1 MQKSNFIAAEVVYRK
16 AQMIEPDGNKAS
28 NLCVSLLKQER
39 YDEAKMVLEDVLNGK
54 LPGSDDPRTRTRA
67 LELLQE
73 LEENMQPPSA
83 VVSSLINSV
92 NDDFAEELYH
102 LLNIWGAPPRT
113 KRLPIFEEISDYRD
127 QIAC

>member
-28 NLCVSLLKQER
+28 NLCVSLMKQER
-39 YDEAKMVLEDVLNGK
+39 YEEARMVLEDVLNGK
-54 LPGSDDPRTRTRA
+54 LAGSDDPRTRSRA
-67 LELLQE
+67 IELLQE
-73 LEENMQPPSA
+73 LEANMQPPSA

-92 NDDFAEELYH
+92 NDDFAEELDH
-102 LLNIWGAPPRT
+102 LLNIWGAPSRT
-113 KRLPIFEEISDYRD
+113 KRLPIFQEISDYRD